1 MVKGAFKGTAA
12 AAIGGLLTVG
22 VASGCTPKT
31 QTLACQAV
39 TSTAQPSQNSN
50 VTITVRSAAGAL
62 VLTGAGFKSGTS
74 AKTTAT
80 NRGGHGTVAYAV
92 GAAKVGYPVKV
103 AVLVV
108 KGSLKGS
115 CSTTFIPRAAPS
127 TTTQS
132 STPPATLQCA
142 DVNFGPDSA
151 DLDFKYAPA
160 HASSLK
166 AIGGAT
172 CAQVSTL
179 ATDSRVLGPQG
190 YWPVSDLGYTCSFT
204 WNSTGGAD
212 YTCSGARGA
221 SASWTIATFA
231 NSDCTSSLS
240 TINGL
245 HETNADCTTASD
257 VASQYAGLLSDPT
270 QSYQGYSCSEGPSQ
284 KTLCYS
290 ADKLK
295 LVEFVASS

>member
-22 VASGCTPKT
+22 VASGCAAKP

-39 TSTAQPSQNSN
+39 TSTANPSQNSH
-50 VTITVRSAAGAL
+50 VTITVRSAAGAV

-80 NRGGHGTVAYAV
+80 NSGGHGSVAYAIGNATIGV
-92 GAAKVGYPVKV
+92 PVKV

-108 KGSLKGS
+108 KGSQKGS
-115 CSTTFIPRAAPS
+115 CTTTFIPRAAPS

-132 STPPATLQCA
+132 TPPVTLQCP

-160 HASSLK
+160 HAVSLK
-166 AIGGAT
+166 AIGGTT

-190 YWPVSDLGYTCSFT
+190 YWPVSDLGYACSFT
-204 WNSTGGAD
+204 WNGTGGAD
-212 YTCSGARGA
+212 YTCKGASG

-240 TINGL
+240 TIAGL
-245 HETNADCTTASD
+245 HETNTDCATAADIAG
-257 VASQYAGLLSDPT
+257 QYAGLLADPT
-270 QSYQGYSCSEGPSQ
+270 QSYQGFSCAAGPSQ
-284 KTLCYS
+284 KTLCYT
-290 ADKLK
+290 ADKLQ
-295 LVEFVASS
+295 LVEFVASA